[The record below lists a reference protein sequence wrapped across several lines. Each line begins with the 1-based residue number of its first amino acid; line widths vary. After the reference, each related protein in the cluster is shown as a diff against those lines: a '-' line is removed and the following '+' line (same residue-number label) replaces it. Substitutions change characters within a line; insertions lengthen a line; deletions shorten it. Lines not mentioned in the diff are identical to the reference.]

1 MAKYKVLEDFRDKYT
16 KELYKVGA
24 EIEMT
29 VKRAG
34 EAEKNLAKHGK
45 VFLER
50 IEESKDD
57 AEGAKTDNPEETN
70 DQKETEETSE
80 EGKK

>member
-1 MAKYKVLEDFRDKYT
+1 MAKYKVTNEFRDVHT
-16 KELYKVGA
+16 KELYTAGT

-34 EAEKNLAKHGK
+34 EAEKNLAKYGK

-50 IEESKDD
+50 V
-57 AEGAKTDNPEETN
+57 EET
-70 DQKETEETSE
+70 KTSE
-80 EGKK
+80 EGK

>member
-1 MAKYKVLEDFRDKYT
+1 MAKYKVLENFRDKHT
-16 KELYKVGA
+16 KELYETGA

-29 VKRAG
+29 VKRAT
-34 EAEKNLAKHGK
+34 EAEKNLAKYGK

-50 IEESKDD
+50 V
-57 AEGAKTDNPEETN
+57 ET
-70 DQKETEETSE
+70 KTSE

>member
-1 MAKYKVLEDFRDKYT
+1 MAKYKVLEDFRDKHT
-16 KELYKVGA
+16 EELYTAGT

-34 EAEKNLAKHGK
+34 EVEKNLAKYGK

-50 IEESKDD
+50 V
-57 AEGAKTDNPEETN
+57 EET
-70 DQKETEETSE
+70 KTKETSE

>member
-1 MAKYKVLEDFRDKYT
+1 MAKYKVLETFRDKHT
-16 KELYKVGA
+16 KELYEVGE

-29 VKRAG
+29 VKRAK

-50 IEESKDD
+50 VEEPK
-57 AEGAKTDNPEETN
+57 EEQPEADTV
-70 DQKETEETSE
+70 E
-80 EGKK
+80 EGEK

>member
-1 MAKYKVLEDFRDKYT
+1 MAKYKVLEDFRDKHT
-16 KELYKVGA
+16 EELYTAGT

-29 VKRAG
+29 VKRAT
-34 EAEKNLAKHGK
+34 EAEKNLAKHDK

-50 IEESKDD
+50 IEEPKDD
-57 AEGAKTDNPEETN
+57 TKTDN
-70 DQKETEETSE
+70 KETKTSE

>member
-1 MAKYKVLEDFRDKYT
+1 MAKYKVTNEFRDVHT
-16 KELYKVGA
+16 KELYTAGT

-34 EAEKNLAKHGK
+34 EVEKNLAKYGK

-50 IEESKDD
+50 V
-57 AEGAKTDNPEETN
+57 ET
-70 DQKETEETSE
+70 KTSE